1 MPEVIK
7 QWFIKHMPVEEDVG
21 LHENKAFIRWIG
33 YPLLAILVMVIAV
46 TWNLFETGIYSFNK
60 EFEMSFVTLNDF
72 AKYYAFPIASLTV
85 PLTFGVMF
93 NRFHSSKQK
102 AKSNRLVEQ
111 NNSANNFFN
120 HYKYF
125 TEYCEK
131 VQERYVN
138 RGLKIKP
145 EVCYKSLF
153 RESSVENF
161 ITSVDIEF
169 IKHYFI
175 SLTDEMS
182 KYKDIVRKEGY
193 VNSSKL
199 SFMSERFIKGDYVF
213 TLSINGIYLSYPANN
228 DLDLYLVVNE
238 SIDILIT
245 MLNFNGISGS
255 NKLVDLT
262 TNIHDK
268 FIKQHFD
275 VGDKISI
282 KFDGPIKLS
291 IPN

>member
-7 QWFIKHMPVEEDVG
+7 QWFIKHMPVEEDIG
-21 LHENKAFIRWIG
+21 LHENKAFIRWVG
-33 YPLLAILVMVIAV
+33 YPLLAILGMVIAV
-46 TWNLFETGIYSFNK
+46 TWNLFEAGIYSYNK
-60 EFEMSFVTLNDF
+60 EFEVSFVTLNDF